1 MRETVLITGASG
13 GIGKEF
19 ACVFAEH
26 GFDLVLAART
36 EKKLQSLADNLHK
49 RFGVSVILFICR
61 EVMWHLWKIRI
72 WNMQKK

>member
-36 EKKLQSLADNLHK
+36 EKSCSHWLMIFIKDLAFL
-49 RFGVSVILFICR
+49 S
-61 EVMWHLWKIRI
+61 
-72 WNMQKK
+72 Q